1 MLPRHLERSF
11 SEAEV
16 LNLLS
21 PGRLTKLY
29 SLSRPI
35 DRNGSDDQR
44 QFSLDRD
51 H

>member
-1 MLPRHLERSF
+1 MLLRHLERHF

-21 PGRLTKLY
+21 PGRLTKLHSRRLPDYRDDSDY
-29 SLSRPI
+29 SKQ
-35 DRNGSDDQR
+35 DRE
-44 QFSLDRD
+44 